1 MYIEVEN
8 EDREFEVKEQLEKE
22 RKNIKS
28 FDDLMAL

>member
-28 FDDLMAL
+28 FDDLVAL

>member
-22 RKNIKS
+22 RKDIKS
-28 FDDLMAL
+28 FDDLVAL

>member
-22 RKNIKS
+22 RKDIKS

>member
-22 RKNIKS
+22 RKNIKY

>member
-28 FDDLMAL
+28 FDDLVDL

>member
-22 RKNIKS
+22 RKDIKF
-28 FDDLMAL
+28 FDDLVAL

>member
-22 RKNIKS
+22 RKDIKS
-28 FDDLMAL
+28 FDGLVAL

>member
-22 RKNIKS
+22 REDIKS

>member
-22 RKNIKS
+22 REDIKS
-28 FDDLMAL
+28 FDDLVDL

>member
-8 EDREFEVKEQLEKE
+8 EDREFKVKEQLEKE

>member
-22 RKNIKS
+22 RKDIKS
-28 FDDLMAL
+28 FDYLVAL